1 MGSRKPTHAG
11 RACPRRL
18 LRLDCGPP
26 GRCPKRAKLLPEEE
40 GAKGSRS
47 RRCNPKPCPRRRSGS
62 GSPSRPPPPPP
73 LFWLRFQPPED
84 RLLARGASMGWRWR
98 RGASAWGALAFLLL
112 LCSNGAAPRIASR
125 AKPRGHLAAA
135 AAARDPAAPFL
146 ANVSLERP
154 PERRWEPVLRH
165 FDAAFLREA
174 CGRII
179 DEVIPKWVHAIIRP
193 IAKELESFAPQPF
206 AGEIRGI
213 CDALGL
219 DVGDGLL
226 LNLAYESTAFCTSIL
241 AQDKNGHI
249 YHGRNM
255 DYAFGDILRQITIE
269 VNFVKNG
276 QVKYRGTTFFGYV
289 GLWTGQSPYK
299 FTISGDERDQG
310 NWWENA
316 VAAFLR
322 HSSPVSWLTRTVLSE
337 AEDFEAAVHM
347 LSKTPIIAD
356 VYYIVG
362 GVTPKEGVVITRK
375 RSGPVDIWPLDPLSG
390 GWYRV
395 ETNYDHWTTPPPFDD
410 RRTPAVKALNATGQE
425 NINLKSLYKVLSV
438 QPVLNK
444 DTIYTTVMSAA
455 APDQYMTRVRTLE

>member
-1 MGSRKPTHAG
+1 MGSRKPTHTRVVLVREGFSGWIVARPAAVQKGQAPPGGGERKGQPVPEVQSEAVSTAPLRIGLPFPSSSSSLPRIAFLRGAPPWSGDGGAG
-11 RACPRRL
+11 EPPPGAPWLFSC
-18 LRLDCGPP
+18 CSAATGPP
-26 GRCPKRAKLLPEEE
+26 P
-40 GAKGSRS
+40 GSPPGLS
-47 RRCNPKPCPRRRSGS
+47 QG
-62 GSPSRPPPPPP
+62 GSPSPPPP
-73 LFWLRFQPPED
+73 L
-84 RLLARGASMGWRWR
+84 
-98 RGASAWGALAFLLL
+98 
-112 LCSNGAAPRIASR
+112 
-125 AKPRGHLAAA
+125 
-135 AAARDPAAPFL
+135 ARDPAAPFL

-219 DVGDGLL
+219 DVGDGVL

-375 RSGPVDIWPLDPLSG
+375 RSGPVDIWPLDPSSG

-410 RRTPAVKALNATGQE
+410 RRTPAIKALNATGQE